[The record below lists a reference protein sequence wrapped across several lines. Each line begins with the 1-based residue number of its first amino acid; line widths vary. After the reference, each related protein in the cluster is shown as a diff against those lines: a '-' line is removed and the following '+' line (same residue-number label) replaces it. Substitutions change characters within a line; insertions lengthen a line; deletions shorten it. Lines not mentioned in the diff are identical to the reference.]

1 MIDIKHALEQAIAGL
16 VDLSP
21 SARLDTEI
29 LLAFVLRKS
38 RTYLHA
44 YPEVLL
50 DAEQWQAYQGL
61 LARRH
66 EGTPIAY
73 LTGTR
78 EFWSLELQVN
88 KDTLIPRPETELLV
102 ELTLDLLTSKQQAT
116 ILDLGTGSG
125 AIALALASERPA
137 WQLMAIDVSPIA
149 VETALHNSER
159 LSLANIQV
167 YYSDWFSAVPA
178 QLFDAIVSNPPYIAE
193 HDPHLA
199 QGDVRFEPRSALT
212 SGVHGLDAIDQIIE
226 DSYERLQPGGL
237 LLLEHGY
244 DQKLAVLAKLEHAG
258 YVHHQCWQDW
268 QGNDRI
274 SGGWRKK

>member
-1 MIDIKHALEQAIAGL
+1 MIDIKQALGQAIAGL

-21 SARLDTEI
+21 SARLDAEI

-44 YPEVLL
+44 YPEALL
-50 DAEQWQAYQGL
+50 NPKQWQAYQAL
-61 LARRH
+61 LARRYK
-66 EGTPIAY
+66 GIPIAY

-88 KDTLIPRPETELLV
+88 KNTLIPRPETELLV
-102 ELTLDLLTSKQQAT
+102 QLTLDLLTSKQQAT

-137 WQLMAIDVSPIA
+137 WQLIAIDSNPLA
-149 VETALHNSER
+149 VETALHNSQR
-159 LSLANIQV
+159 LNLTNFQV
-167 YYSDWFSAVPA
+167 YCSDWFSAVPA
-178 QLFDAIVSNPPYIAE
+178 RLFDAIVANPPYIAE

-212 SGVHGLDAIDQIIE
+212 SGMQGLDAIDRIIK
-226 DSYERLQPGGL
+226 DSYARLQPGGL
-237 LLLEHGY
+237 LLFEHGY
-244 DQKLAVLAKLEHAG
+244 DQKLAVLAKLEHTG
-258 YVHHQCWQDW
+258 YQSPQCWQDW

-274 SGGWRKK
+274 SGGWRRK